1 MSFLFS
7 CQWSLDSRFP
17 NRFFASRTSWIPDCT
32 KQKHSG
38 VPESRFPYLVKRE
51 KKKSHSTCDKRWTK
65 KPFNHRNSTP
75 SRQMYRRSLAR
86 NRWSSRLSVY
96 RTVAST
102 NSGGFSSWKNSG
114 ALFCWQ
120 ALCCTSDTAAAAVL
134 TEVKTFMFG
143 ASISPIVRL
152 HWAPLANHNAAGLF
166 RFCVATMLAL
176 PEFRSLLSGCIY
188 NI

>member
-38 VPESRFPYLVKRE
+38 VPESGFPYLVKRE
-51 KKKSHSTCDKRWTK
+51 KKSLILPAISAGPRNYSATGIAHRHGRCTGDRWRGTGD
-65 KPFNHRNSTP
+65 
-75 SRQMYRRSLAR
+75 LAGFLCTVQL
-86 NRWSSRLSVY
+86 RL
-96 RTVAST
+96 T
-102 NSGGFSSWKNSG
+102 NSDGFSSRNNSG
-114 ALFCWQ
+114 VLFCWQ
-120 ALCCTSDTAAAAVL
+120 ALCCTSHTAAAAVL
-134 TEVKTFMFG
+134 REVKTFMSG

-152 HWAPLANHNAAGLF
+152 HCAPLENHNAAGLF

-176 PEFRSLLSGCIY
+176 LEFRSLLSGCIY
-188 NI
+188 NM